1 MNREDPDNSVTP
13 SPSNPYQRNRHAGG
27 QLSGFFRIALAI
39 AGLIGL
45 TLIIIAVRLT
55 PDPNGFGTHQ
65 KLGFPPCTFIELF
78 EIPCPSCGMTTSW
91 SYMIRG
97 NLYRA
102 FRANA
107 GGAMLFLST
116 MVLSPW
122 FLVSS
127 ILGKWWI
134 SPPDMVA
141 GFFILLGITLITIV
155 QWLIW
160 IVFFPI

>member
-1 MNREDPDNSVTP
+1 MNREDPDKPVKQ
-13 SPSNPYQRNRHAGG
+13 SPQNPIRGARTESL
-27 QLSGFFRIALAI
+27 QLSIRLRIALFV

-45 TLIIIAVRLT
+45 TLLTIAFRLT

-91 SYMIRG
+91 SHMSRG
-97 NLYRA
+97 NLFLA
-102 FRANA
+102 FRSNA

-116 MVLSPW
+116 LILSPW
-122 FLVSS
+122 FLASA
-127 ILGKWWI
+127 IIGRWWI
-134 SPPDMVA
+134 SPPDMLT
-141 GFFILLGITLITIV
+141 GFFILLGITLTTII

-160 IVFFPI
+160 VIFFPI